1 MLQHSSTHQHAS
13 RTCARRPRRTRS
25 AQTRPR
31 SRKVLLTA
39 RSFALEPA
47 RESHKAQSQAHCSKK
62 ESHAKMSAVMSM
74 RKQSKLPVLHLQA
87 TPSAAQKREGIERPL
102 RHFLVV
108 EAANEEVWA
117 SCRRATRREWTA
129 PSASLLELLFRTLEE
144 RRTARSCHRA
154 APVPPLARF
163 AAPCTIVSQ
172 RPHVVPCV
180 ALLQLLLLLLLI
192 LLLLHPPPLPPLPPP
207 PDLSGKSCG
216 VHTAH

>member
-1 MLQHSSTHQHAS
+1 MFCSRMAGAEGMSAGPARISDASLRTRVMPQHSSTHQHAS

-87 TPSAAQKREGIERPL
+87 TPSAAQKREGIG
-102 RHFLVV
+102 
-108 EAANEEVWA
+108 
-117 SCRRATRREWTA
+117 RAWYPTQA
-129 PSASLLELLFRTLEE
+129 
-144 RRTARSCHRA
+144 
-154 APVPPLARF
+154 
-163 AAPCTIVSQ
+163 
-172 RPHVVPCV
+172 
-180 ALLQLLLLLLLI
+180 
-192 LLLLHPPPLPPLPPP
+192 
-207 PDLSGKSCG
+207 LSGCPSG
-216 VHTAH
+216 Q